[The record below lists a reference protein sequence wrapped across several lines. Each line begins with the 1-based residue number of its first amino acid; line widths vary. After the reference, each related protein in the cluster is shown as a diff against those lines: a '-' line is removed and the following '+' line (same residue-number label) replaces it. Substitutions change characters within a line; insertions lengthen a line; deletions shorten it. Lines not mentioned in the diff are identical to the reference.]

1 MSAPNL
7 RHSVTNTVSRIQTN
21 YLEHPE
27 SIEGVGARRNL
38 AELRKSAA
46 REFGTDPLA
55 LQRVL
60 SMLSPTLSEGEL
72 GHGDAPSP
80 SESAAYYALTLF
92 AWHMQSAAAPAHSEE
107 RTFAMACGRL
117 QTISDSGSLKE
128 RFDAMQTA
136 REESSRLIHLRT
148 LVSLLK
154 REKLA
159 FDYGSFAVDL
169 RSLQNPAR
177 RDGVLLRWGRDYAVG
192 LLRPSQQES
201 SLSESDPSTLPST
214 TI

>member
-7 RHSVTNTVSRIQTN
+7 RFSVSSTVNRMQTN
-21 YLEHPE
+21 YIERPE
-27 SIEGVGARRNL
+27 SIEGSQSRRAL
-38 AELRKSAA
+38 AELRKSAS

-55 LQRVL
+55 LQHVL
-60 SMLSPTLSEGEL
+60 SILTPPLSEGEI
-72 GHGDAPSP
+72 GHGDAPSA

-92 AWHMQSAAAPAHSEE
+92 ALHMQSATTPAHSEE

-117 QTISDSGSLKE
+117 QNKKHSGSLKA

-136 REESSRLIHLRT
+136 REESSRLIHLRA

-154 REKLA
+154 SEKIS

-192 LLRPSQQES
+192 LLPPSQQDAP
-201 SLSESDPSTLPST
+201 LSESDSTELSAT
-214 TI
+214 NS

>member
-7 RHSVTNTVSRIQTN
+7 RLSVTNTVNRLQTN
-21 YLEHPE
+21 YLERSE
-27 SIEGVGARRNL
+27 TIEGAEARRIL

-55 LQRVL
+55 LQYVL
-60 SMLSPTLSEGEL
+60 SVLTPTLSEGEI

-92 AWHMQSAAAPAHSEE
+92 ALHMQSATTPAHSDE

-117 QTISDSGSLKE
+117 KTISDSGSLKA

-136 REESSRLIHLRT
+136 REESSRLIHLRA

-154 REKLA
+154 GEKLA
-159 FDYGSFAVDL
+159 FDYGSLAADL
-169 RSLQNPAR
+169 RSLRNPAR
-177 RDGVLLRWGRDYAVG
+177 RDGVLLRWGRDYAIG
-192 LLRPSQQES
+192 MLRSSQQNTSASEPDS
-201 SLSESDPSTLPST
+201 SNLPVT
-214 TI
+214 TD